1 MAAVTFGQILLTK
14 KIISQEQLEIA
25 LDRQV
30 QDKNKYLGQILCEM
44 GVPQSK
50 IIKALHFSSRKKQF
64 GQILTDL
71 RIITPEQLRSALTE
85 QKRLKQLNVKRSL
98 GAVLTGMEILG
109 EDDYL
114 RALSIHFIMPIVPL
128 KNFAV
133 SDELQKIMGDKYC
146 LHNKIIIL
154 DDSPQYIA
162 VAIGEPN
169 LLLIEEI
176 EKTQPPTKEVRFYL
190 AKNSEIVY
198 LLAKKYD
205 PYSLMHF
212 R

>member
-1 MAAVTFGQILLTK
+1 MAAVGFGQILLSK
-14 KIISQEQLEIA
+14 KIITQAQLEAA
-25 LDRQV
+25 LERQV
-30 QDKNKYLGQILCEM
+30 KEKNKYLGQILCEM

-50 IIKALHFSSRKKQF
+50 IIKALHFSTKKKQL

-71 RIITPEQLRSALTE
+71 RIITPDQLHSALAE
-85 QKRLKQLNVKRSL
+85 QRRLKQLNLKRSL
-98 GAVLTGMEILG
+98 GAVLCSMDILC

-128 KNFAV
+128 KNFEV
-133 SDELQKIMGDKYC
+133 SDELQKVMGEKYC

-154 DDSPQYIA
+154 NDSPQYIA
-162 VAIGEPN
+162 IAIGEPN
-169 LLLIEEI
+169 LLLIEEL
-176 EKTQPPTKEVRFYL
+176 EKTQPPDKEVRFYL
-190 AKNSEIVY
+190 AKNSEIEY
-198 LLAKKYD
+198 LLIKKYD